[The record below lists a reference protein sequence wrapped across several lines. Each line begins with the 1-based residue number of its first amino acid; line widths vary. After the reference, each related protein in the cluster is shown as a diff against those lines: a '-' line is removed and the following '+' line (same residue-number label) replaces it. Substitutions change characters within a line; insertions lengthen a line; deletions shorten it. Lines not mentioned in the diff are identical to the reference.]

1 MGSLHVAGP
10 DESVLRGTETVGEL
24 RIPFASQRWSLAL
37 SWRGLT
43 VLVSASSFVFA
54 THQALLAV
62 AIIPLA
68 SLRDWDQASQGI
80 LLSAYFCGQL
90 CSQLAG
96 GWLADRWGGRGPLAA
111 GVLASSVASVLTPVA
126 AAGGRGGLIVIRVLL
141 GVVHGAA
148 APAAHSLL
156 SAHCPPARQS
166 SAVAAVTGATLFG
179 TAAVFLLVPPL
190 LARAPWQLAFYLAGG
205 PAAAWLLPW
214 AALSLQGTAAPP
226 GGPRPVHF
234 TLRAL
239 WRTVARPMRGAAPPA
254 GEGAL
259 APIVEEEEDE
269 ERGRAARLAAWLRP
283 SGWAPAAPAPGSAR
297 APPSDDGASDAGTE
311 WSDGVATGYKAR
323 LADAPRGPA
332 ALMARR
338 EVWAICVA
346 QFAGSWGA
354 YALLSWMPTF
364 FRDRYGVEL
373 ARLGEF
379 AVLPYLAQGLVG
391 LGAGWVADRLLT
403 RGHAVVRVRR
413 GLQAAGMAWPALC
426 LLAAAAC
433 RGPGA
438 AAFWIT
444 AGAAAAGLTLAGA
457 GANHLDV
464 APRHAGLV
472 WGAGSSAATAAGL
485 LAVPVSGFLLEAT
498 GSWGPLF
505 GLAALMYALGAVV
518 YWFWAGGEALLA
530 DGAYSALGSH

>member
-24 RIPFASQRWSLAL
+24 RVPFASQRWSLAL
-37 SWRGLT
+37 TWRGLT

-68 SLRDWDQASQGI
+68 SLRGWDQASQGI

-126 AAGGRGGLIVIRVLL
+126 AAGGRGGLIVIR
-141 GVVHGAA
+141 
-148 APAAHSLL
+148 
-156 SAHCPPARQS
+156 S

-190 LARAPWQLAFYLAGG
+190 LARTPWQLAFYLAGG

-239 WRTVARPMRGAAPPA
+239 WRTVARPCAAPRRPRARARWRRSWRRRRTRSAGARRAWPRGCGPRAGRRPRPRPA
-254 GEGAL
+254 
-259 APIVEEEEDE
+259 
-269 ERGRAARLAAWLRP
+269 R
-283 SGWAPAAPAPGSAR
+283 R

-457 GANHLDV
+457 GANHLD
-464 APRHAGLV
+464 
-472 WGAGSSAATAAGL
+472 
-485 LAVPVSGFLLEAT
+485 AT

-530 DGAYSALGSH
+530 DGAYSALASH